1 MADTSAP
8 PVAPPLSTD
17 KLYEQINANIR
28 ATDDISFK
36 LLGLV
41 PLISGAALGA
51 LLLKDAKA
59 AAAASP
65 SLVTLFALF
74 AAAVTL
80 GLFRWELRN
89 VQECGH
95 LIGLAQAVARDVLGR
110 SGVPAAGQSR
120 PARPQ
125 GIGKT
130 EAEKIIYFAT
140 ILAWLALPLAVGAVS
155 LTPPA
160 PLLRTIAYLV
170 VTAAILAGALASLR
184 ARTRAPAH
192 PRLE

>member
-1 MADTSAP
+1 MANTNAP
-8 PVAPPLSTD
+8 PLAPPLSTD
-17 KLYEQINANIR
+17 KLYEQLNANIR

-41 PLISGAALGA
+41 PLISGAALGT
-51 LLLKDAKA
+51 LLLKDTKA
-59 AAAASP
+59 VAAASP

-89 VQECGH
+89 VQECAH

-110 SGVPAAGQSR
+110 SGVPTAGQGR

-140 ILAWLALPLAVGAVS
+140 IVAWLALPPSVGAVS
-155 LTPPA
+155 GTSPEPW
-160 PLLRTIAYLV
+160 LRTIAYLI
-170 VTAAILAGALASLR
+170 VTAAILAGALASLS
-184 ARTRAPAH
+184 ARTRVAAA
-192 PRLE
+192 

>member
-1 MADTSAP
+1 MAPCCRRSRSGCGRNAGCTDRRCAGTKRRCWRSSRLASKLDGPLLCEGLHGEVRMANTNAP
-8 PVAPPLSTD
+8 PLAPPLSTD
-17 KLYEQINANIR
+17 KLYEQLNANIR

-41 PLISGAALGA
+41 PLISGAALGT
-51 LLLKDAKA
+51 LLLKDTRA

-95 LIGLAQAVARDVLGR
+95 LIGFAQALARECLGHC
-110 SGVPAAGQSR
+110 GVP
-120 PARPQ
+120 
-125 GIGKT
+125 
-130 EAEKIIYFAT
+130 
-140 ILAWLALPLAVGAVS
+140 
-155 LTPPA
+155 
-160 PLLRTIAYLV
+160 
-170 VTAAILAGALASLR
+170 
-184 ARTRAPAH
+184 
-192 PRLE
+192 

>member
-1 MADTSAP
+1 MAPCCRRSRSGCGRNGGCTDRRCGDMKRRCWRSSRLALNLDGPLLCEGLHGEEPMADTNAP
-8 PVAPPLSTD
+8 PLAPPLSTD
-17 KLYEQINANIR
+17 KLYEQLNANIR

-41 PLISGAALGA
+41 PLISGAALGT
-51 LLLKDAKA
+51 LLLKDTKA
-59 AAAASP
+59 VAAASP

-89 VQECGH
+89 VQECAH

-110 SGVPAAGQSR
+110 SGVPTAGQGR

-130 EAEKIIYFAT
+130 EAEK
-140 ILAWLALPLAVGAVS
+140 
-155 LTPPA
+155 
-160 PLLRTIAYLV
+160 
-170 VTAAILAGALASLR
+170 
-184 ARTRAPAH
+184 
-192 PRLE
+192 